1 MQRVFLALGAMAPVP
16 ALIIYPHT
24 QLDPAHANATTSDSL
39 KPMKK
44 ATTSSAIAGNH
55 PDPVVHLDSQS
66 RIDIVHFA
74 HQQI

>member
-1 MQRVFLALGAMAPVP
+1 MTLAPVP
-16 ALIIYPHT
+16 ALIIYPQT
-24 QLDPAHANATTSDSL
+24 QLGRPHTNETTSNKL

-55 PDPVVHLDSQS
+55 PDPFAYLDSQS
-66 RIDIVHFA
+66 QIEIYHFA